1 MYLYQICPYSVV
13 HLSVLAF
20 DCQAVLALVLLNG
33 CFTLTRDSTVP
44 DYWFDSLCIFR
55 YKFDDERVTK
65 EDTKRALDEQYGGE
79 EEVCFLFLH
88 PFYLY
93 LCLLY

>member
-1 MYLYQICPYSVV
+1 MAAS
-13 HLSVLAF
+13 HLQHLEILLSLITGLIHCAF
-20 DCQAVLALVLLNG
+20 
-33 CFTLTRDSTVP
+33 LT
-44 DYWFDSLCIFR
+44 FR

-79 EEVCFLFLH
+79 EEVFVLFFVTLLLILSYSLH

-93 LCLLY
+93 LFSILEKLHT